1 MDEEEEIDWID
12 IAQQCEEEAEEE
24 AAEAAATSAAHD
36 ADQAGLSEQRKG
48 AHDNQQQ
55 VDSPS
60 LSLIVCDLHFR
71 NHAGRCKLHCCRA
84 LKYLI

>member
-12 IAQQCEEEAEEE
+12 FARQCEEEEEE
-24 AAEAAATSAAHD
+24 AAAQAAATAAAHD
-36 ADQAGLSEQRKG
+36 ADQAGPSEQRKR
-48 AHDNQQQ
+48 AHENQQQ

-71 NHAGRCKLHCCRA
+71 NHAGHS
-84 LKYLI
+84 ISI